1 MDLDKTIEYF
11 ASLVDKRIEVHGHKL
26 SSEDTIRYDFFFALT
41 EVERIQPWEVILEA
55 PYPNDILNLERN
67 SSEIDLMILPNDKR
81 SQGLICEFKYDRKAN
96 STINKTNRYGKL
108 INDILRL
115 SLLDHYKEN
124 HQCLFIYVTDSEM
137 MKYKNGFHYQQHIN
151 EILELKNEFIDNLPK
166 SARDQINLIFLNA
179 FISQNFNISC
189 KLIYKNVVDISHSI
203 YVWNIK
209 YKHKLYN

>member
-1 MDLDKTIEYF
+1 MHLDKTIECF

-41 EVERIQPWEVILEA
+41 DVERIQPWEVILEA

-67 SSEIDLMILPNDKR
+67 SSEIDLMILPNEKS

-115 SLLDHYKEN
+115 SLLDEYKEN

-137 MKYKNGFHYQQHIN
+137 TKYKYGFHYLQHIT
-151 EILELKNEFIDNLPK
+151 EIFELTKEFIDNLPK
-166 SARDQINLIFLNA
+166 SARDQINLIFL
-179 FISQNFNISC
+179 IT
-189 KLIYKNVVDISHSI
+189 
-203 YVWNIK
+203 
-209 YKHKLYN
+209 